1 MKLTGRQNVLLG
13 WVISMHGEQ
22 KRKYTG
28 EPYWEHC
35 YEVAQHASEYNIKL
49 GVEIGFCHDL
59 IEDTE
64 CTLSD
69 LLRFLMSSGYD
80 NKESLFITSCVDD
93 LTDEYTKE
101 KYPTLNRKAR
111 KELEAERLGNAHPDA
126 QSVKYCDLINN
137 TDSICEHDPKFAKT
151 YLKEKT
157 VILDKM
163 RKGHIKILQDCEKQ
177 VQSLLN

>member
-1 MKLTGRQNVLLG
+1 MKLTGRQKVLLR
-13 WVISMHGEQ
+13 WVQDTHGEQ

-28 EPYWEHC
+28 EPYWKHC

-49 GVEIGFCHDL
+49 GVEIGLCHDL

-64 CTLSD
+64 CTLPD

-80 NKESLFITSCVDD
+80 NKESLFITFCVDD

-137 TDSICEHDPKFAKT
+137 TDSICEHDPKFAKI
-151 YLKEKT
+151 YLKEKKM
-157 VILDKM
+157 ILSRMSD
-163 RKGHIKILQDCEKQ
+163 GHYKIKQDCERQ
-177 VQSLLN
+177 V